1 MATLSL
7 NSTGRSRITH
17 GLFKASLDRS
27 EALPKLTLE
36 WDVTALGIAGRWSLF
51 VDYWN
56 EALEQRWDLAPQGIS
71 NGNAVLQ
78 LSEEFKG
85 SVFRMRLVAV
95 TRDSRG
101 FPIIRAESVPVS
113 FTTTG
118 ESSASSI
125 LPVQPDETLDT
136 PWQLDFSG
144 GDVILRVANKDQFMT
159 EHLKSSSLFKPLII
173 GPVVFQIALKL
184 LLGTDD
190 IGPGLENWIQLLKRE
205 GLDLD
210 SAGSLSPEEIYD
222 EALEISL
229 KFQQRVNLI
238 EKLAVDLQG
247 DES

>member
-17 GLFKASLDRS
+17 AMFKASLDRS
-27 EALPKLTLE
+27 EDLPKLTLD
-36 WDVTALGIAGRWSLF
+36 WDITALGIAGQWSLF

-56 EALEQRWDLAPQGIS
+56 DALEQRWDLAPQGIPS
-71 NGNAVLQ
+71 GNAVLQ
-78 LSEEFKG
+78 LGEEFKG

-118 ESSASSI
+118 ESSAVSI

-136 PWQLDFSG
+136 PWKLDFSG
-144 GDVILRVANKDQFMT
+144 GDVILRVANKDQLMT
-159 EHLKSSSLFKPLII
+159 EHLKSSNLFKPLII

-184 LLGTDD
+184 LMGTDD
-190 IGPGLENWIQLLKRE
+190 IGPGLENWIKLLKRE

-210 SAGSLSPEEIYD
+210 SASELSTEEMYE
-222 EALEISL
+222 EALELSL
-229 KFQQRVNLI
+229 RFQQRANLI
-238 EKLAVDLQG
+238 EKLALDFQG

>member
-1 MATLSL
+1 MATYSL

-17 GLFKASLDRS
+17 GMFKASLDRS
-27 EALPKLTLE
+27 EALPRLTLD
-36 WDVTALGIAGRWSLF
+36 WDVTPLGIAGQWSLF

-56 EALEQRWDLAPQGIS
+56 DALEQRWELAPHGIS
-71 NGNAVLQ
+71 NGNAILQ
-78 LSEEFKG
+78 LGEEFNG

-125 LPVQPDETLDT
+125 LPVQPDESLDA

-144 GDVILRVANKDQFMT
+144 GGVILRVANKDQLMT
-159 EHLKSSSLFKPLII
+159 EHLKSSNLFKPLII

-190 IGPGLENWIQLLKRE
+190 IGPGLENWIKLLKRE

-210 SAGSLSPEEIYD
+210 NVSALSPEEIY
-222 EALEISL
+222 EAALEISIR
-229 KFQQRVNLI
+229 FQQRANLI

>member
-7 NSTGRSRITH
+7 NSTGRSRIALGMFNAT
-17 GLFKASLDRS
+17 LDRT
-27 EALPKLTLE
+27 EALPRLTLN
-36 WDVTALGIAGRWSLF
+36 WDIKPIGITGQWSLY

-56 EALEQRWDLAPQGIS
+56 DALEQRWDLAPQGIPS
-71 NGNAVLQ
+71 GNSVLQ
-78 LSEEFKG
+78 LGEEFKG

-118 ESSASSI
+118 ESSATSR
-125 LPVQPDETLDT
+125 LPVQPDESLVT

-144 GDVILRVANKDQFMT
+144 GDVILRVANKDQLMT
-159 EHLKSSSLFKPLII
+159 EQLKSSHLFKPLVI

-190 IGPGLENWIQLLKRE
+190 AGPGLENWIKLLKKE

-210 SAGSLSPEEIYD
+210 NASSLSPEEIYD
-222 EALEISL
+222 AALEIST
-229 KFQQRVNLI
+229 KFQDRRKLI
-238 EKLAVDLQG
+238 QKLAVELQG

>member
-1 MATLSL
+1 MATYSL

-17 GLFKASLDRS
+17 GMFQASLDRS
-27 EALPKLTLE
+27 EALPRLTLD
-36 WDVTALGIAGRWSLF
+36 WDVTPLGIAGQWSLF

-56 EALEQRWDLAPQGIS
+56 DSLEQRWELAPHGIS
-71 NGNAVLQ
+71 NGNAVLK
-78 LSEEFKG
+78 LGEEFNG

-125 LPVQPDETLDT
+125 LPVQPDESLDT

-144 GDVILRVANKDQFMT
+144 GDVILRVANKDQLMT
-159 EHLKSSSLFKPLII
+159 EHLKSSNLFKPLII

-184 LLGTDD
+184 LLGADD
-190 IGPGLENWIQLLKRE
+190 IGPGLENWIKLLKRE

-210 SAGSLSPEEIYD
+210 NVSALSPEEIY
-222 EALEISL
+222 EAALEISIT
-229 KFQQRVNLI
+229 FQQRANLI
-238 EKLAVDLQG
+238 EKLAVDLRG